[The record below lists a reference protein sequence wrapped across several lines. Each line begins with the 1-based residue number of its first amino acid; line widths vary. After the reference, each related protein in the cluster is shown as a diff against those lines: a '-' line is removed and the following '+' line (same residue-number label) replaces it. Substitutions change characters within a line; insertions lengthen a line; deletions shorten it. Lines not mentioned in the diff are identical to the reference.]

1 MLPFAFSLVLPLLA
15 GVNTPTWSLREVDEF
30 PDLRTLEAAG
40 LLLPGTCRLVVEA
53 LPPTNPAPPWWMLC
67 SWTGAPRSPDPAA
80 AGVATCNFDDRYQ
93 KFGGAAAEP
102 WTVELVTSAKRAS
115 SNISYATL
123 IQHVIWVK
131 LDLLVRRAQHTVTL
145 YKFPWP
151 LWGFSEYETDVI
163 RFPDP
168 TTRPF
173 SLPPLTFSPSRAH
186 GMHILYM
193 SGRSTNPIGRRYLLL
208 LQQQHG
214 RPDRRPW
221 LRQSAGGAEVALVLL
236 GEGIRVAGHLLGEG
250 VDELRGALG
259 RRHAVAVLPQW
270 SRRRRR
276 PAPRARGGRRGGRGR
291 SGSSSSF
298 GPGSRKAQR
307 SSSEQLAT

>member
-1 MLPFAFSLVLPLLA
+1 MPFAFSLALPLLA
-15 GVNTPTWSLREVDEF
+15 GVNTPTWSLREVDES
-30 PDLRTLEAAG
+30 PDLRTLEAAET
-40 LLLPGTCRLVVEA
+40 LDLGTRPVDA
-53 LPPTNPAPPWWMLC
+53 LDAALHKAAPPLWWMLC
-67 SWTGAPRSPDPAA
+67 DWLDAPRSPEPAVSVTA
-80 AGVATCNFDDRYQ
+80 CDLDDRYQ